1 MFRYFDSTSQKWNK
15 SLKSLR
21 KVGKKANKKQK
32 KRMET
37 PEIFVGRV
45 QEDEKTTR
53 IDNPKAQL
61 QVPKVLF
68 FRLIYFSGINL
79 KPSDNEDYLIVKSH
93 GSTTFTVDGE
103 ERTRTCPHYV
113 VPITYV

>member
-37 PEIFVGRV
+37 PEICVGRV

-53 IDNPKAQL
+53 IDNPNAQL

-93 GSTTFTVDGE
+93 GSTTFPVDGE